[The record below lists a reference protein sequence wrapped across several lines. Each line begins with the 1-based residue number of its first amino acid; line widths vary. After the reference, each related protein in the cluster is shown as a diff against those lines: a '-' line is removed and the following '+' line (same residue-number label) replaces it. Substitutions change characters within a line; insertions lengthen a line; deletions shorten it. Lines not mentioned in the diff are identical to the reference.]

1 MTKLRRSMT
10 ICLLVV
16 AVLVL
21 AASSRGQTR
30 PPIVEQLAKT
40 YGLDSCGGGFHGG
53 SAGGFHGGASYGGGF
68 HSGGGGSTG
77 GGHGGGGGGH
87 GR

>member
-21 AASSRGQTR
+21 AASFRGQTR

-68 HSGGGGSTG
+68 HSGGGGFSG
-77 GGHGGGGGGH
+77 GSHGGGGGGH

>member
-68 HSGGGGSTG
+68 HSVDGGFS
-77 GGHGGGGGGH
+77 GGHGAGGGGH
-87 GR
+87 GH

>member
-40 YGLDSCGGGFHGG
+40 YDLDSCGGEFHGG

-68 HSGGGGSTG
+68 HSGGGGFSG
-77 GGHGGGGGGH
+77 GSHGGGGGGH

>member
-68 HSGGGGSTG
+68 HSGGGGFSG
-77 GGHGGGGGGH
+77 VSHGGGGGGH